1 MKILQ
6 VKFYILSLMKYINLK
21 FSESR
26 EKKENFSITI
36 DNSSDTQYQKLNLEN
51 TEIENKN
58 INITEIENLDCQK
71 AYNLE
76 KNSFKSEELLQMIV
90 EESNIE
96 NITEAMISK
105 SENKNLQRDQIKN
118 INPEE
123 NDNLNE
129 SNKYENKLGKNIF

>member
-1 MKILQ
+1 
-6 VKFYILSLMKYINLK
+6 MKYINLK